1 MSDRDKGKKQRDESF
16 GYPTFGYTQGTIPY
30 GFRKGERIKQED
42 NDDNKRTSWKGCFI
56 LLIAGLIEIGIII
69 LLIR

>member
-16 GYPTFGYTQGTIPY
+16 GYPTFGYTQGTIPS
-30 GFRKGERIKQED
+30 GVRKGERIKQED
-42 NDDNKRTSWKGCFI
+42 NDDNKRTRWKWCFI